1 MKKILNYF
9 TIFEWCLWIG
19 TMAAVVIAYAVFD
32 RGNPLTLVGSL
43 MGITSILFNA
53 KGNPVGQGIMLAFC
67 VVYGY
72 ISWGYHYYGEV
83 ITYVFM
89 TGPMDLFAF
98 IAWLRN
104 PFKGKK
110 TEVTVNKV
118 KNKELGLLAVLTVI
132 ITVVFYFI
140 LKKFGT
146 SNFMV
151 STFSIATSF
160 AAVYL
165 TARRD
170 YRFSMAYAFNDIVL
184 IILWALAARDNI
196 TYLSMV
202 ICFCS
207 FLCMDCY
214 TYFSWQRLKK
224 KQAEG

>member
-1 MKKILNYF
+1 L
-9 TIFEWCLWIG
+9 
-19 TMAAVVIAYAVFD
+19 
-32 RGNPLTLVGSL
+32 
-43 MGITSILFNA
+43 
-53 KGNPVGQGIMLAFC
+53 
-67 VVYGY
+67 
-72 ISWGYHYYGEV
+72 
-83 ITYVFM
+83 
-89 TGPMDLFAF
+89 
-98 IAWLRN
+98 
-104 PFKGKK
+104 
-110 TEVTVNKV
+110 
-118 KNKELGLLAVLTVI
+118 
-132 ITVVFYFI
+132 
-140 LKKFGT
+140 
-146 SNFMV
+146 MV

-184 IILWALAARDNI
+184 IILWALAAKDNI